1 MSKMHRSLSLLL
13 LVLLALG
20 LATPAYAFDGR
31 GGNQVVIPAGQV
43 INDDLYV
50 GANEFVLDG
59 TVNGDVVA
67 GGQMI
72 TVNGQ
77 IQGNLIAAAQTV
89 VINGSVGGTVLAAG
103 SVLYV
108 GDKAQIGKDMVS
120 GGYSIE
126 ARKGSTVARDAV
138 LGAFQILLAGDVG
151 RNVMAGAN
159 GLEIDGMVDGNVKA
173 AVSDATETQSAPPPG
188 MFMNQSTVPVPSVRP
203 GLTIDPAARIKGN
216 LDYVQSTDLTFP
228 AGVVGGS
235 ITRQAPPAEERR
247 PTAAETASQRV
258 GLWML
263 NLLRTLVS
271 LLLLGLF
278 ILWIAPGFVHGLAS
292 KLEARPWPSLGMGVV
307 AFAAFFFMLLLI
319 VFVVILGAIIF
330 GILTL
335 GGLSGIIV
343 WVGILALLALIVG
356 FVLAASYLT
365 KIVFG
370 AALGKWLLA
379 RVRPELATNRYWPTV
394 IGVTVIVIGV
404 GLLSFPLIP
413 GALGWLLNLFIV
425 LFGLGAIW
433 LRGRDLLGGKPP
445 VTT

>member
-1 MSKMHRSLSLLL
+1 MSKMHKSLSLLL

-20 LATPAYAFDGR
+20 LTTPAYAFDGR

-59 TVNGDVVA
+59 TVNGDVVSGA
-67 GGQMI
+67 QII

-77 IQGNLIAAAQTV
+77 IQGNLIAVAETV

-103 SVLYV
+103 SILYV
-108 GDKAQIGKDMVS
+108 GDKAQVGKDMVS
-120 GGYSIE
+120 AGYSIE

-138 LGAFQILLAGDVG
+138 LGALQILLEGDVG

-159 GLEIDGMVDGNVKA
+159 GLEMDGTVGGNVKA
-173 AVSDATETQSAPPPG
+173 AVSDATETQTAPPPG

-216 LDYVQSTDLTFP
+216 LEYVQSTDLTFP
-228 AGVVGGS
+228 SGVVGGS
-235 ITRQAPPAEERR
+235 ITRQAPHAEERR

-278 ILWIAPGFVHGLAS
+278 ILWVAPGFVPGLAG
-292 KLEARPWPSLGMGVV
+292 KLEAKPWPSLGMGVV

-335 GGLSGIIV
+335 GGLSGVIV

-370 AALGKWLLA
+370 AALGKWMLA
-379 RVRPELATNRYWPTV
+379 RIRPELAANRYWPTV
-394 IGVTVIVIGV
+394 IGVTVIVLVV

-413 GALGWLLNLFIV
+413 GSLGWLLNLFIV

-445 VTT
+445 ATT